1 LEHRTDNFDKN
12 ADLTYSSDSE
22 RCHIYRYTFDLS
34 DTQIETYLANPESQ
48 VFMNPGIFDKF
59 FKPLPKPYIVESP
72 PPPLIVRGPG
82 MEHREYDEK
91 PYFIVAS
98 VEMGNT
104 TTKCILT
111 GVNLETGMCYV
122 INKTVSMSRD
132 VRRPLPGE
140 EVFGRTLDGTELTRE
155 SVTELVRDTLIK
167 CHKDAK
173 LDIKKDLDFVVR
185 STGVVAAMDSPDQVG
200 DFIIALAN
208 GCLEAGVPPKKM
220 TPPMSKMNQAQKLQP
235 FSFADRVNFTG
246 AVAGVVPP
254 QGTTGVEMVANEME
268 GELAMAGIKEG
279 AKWTPVDFRNPCIS
293 IDFGTTLDGRIT
305 SPVDLKATNPFSKTI
320 GNFCGL
326 AGAIPDAIVKGTGL
340 VNEKNGTALDIFGEK
355 SRLSGSI
362 GSKKISDTVS
372 SYVSRCLELIS
383 VEIVPKDRT
392 RYGMVPVYAEVA
404 IQSGVAL
411 IGVDAGVNGS
421 NLHALGEI
429 GKEIVTKHSMP
440 ILNEVIDRV
449 CADMALRMIDV
460 VDQQNLIYPDTSIG
474 FTGRAAISGKKPEYI
489 LQGIMDRKL
498 FQKPVDHV
506 VFVDD
511 GLARGAALMGRC
523 MNSLGKPDKP
533 IGGVRGGKC
542 IMSRRIAI
550 GK

>member
-1 LEHRTDNFDKN
+1 MS
-12 ADLTYSSDSE
+12 A
-22 RCHIYRYTFDLS
+22 
-34 DTQIETYLANPESQ
+34 
-48 VFMNPGIFDKF
+48 GIFDKF
-59 FKPLPKPYIVESP
+59 FKKPPKPHIVESP
-72 PPPLIVRGPG
+72 PPPLIIRGPG
-82 MEHREYDEK
+82 MEHREYYEK

-111 GVNLETGMCYV
+111 GVNLETGMSYV

-132 VRRPLPGE
+132 VRSPRPGE

-155 SVTELVRDTLIK
+155 SVTDLVRETLIK
-167 CHKDAK
+167 CHKDVK

-200 DFIIALAN
+200 DFVIALAN
-208 GCLEAGVPPKKM
+208 GCLDAGVPPKKM
-220 TPPMSKMNQAQKLQP
+220 TPPMSKANQSSKLQP
-235 FSFADRVNFTG
+235 FSFADRVTFNG

-305 SPVDLKATNPFSKTI
+305 SHVEPEATYPFAKTI

-326 AGAIPDAIVKGTGL
+326 AGAIPDAVVKGTGL
-340 VNEKNGTALDIFGEK
+340 VKERTGTALDIFGDK
-355 SRLSGSI
+355 SSSSSGLI
-362 GSKKISDTVS
+362 TKKNSDIVE
-372 SYVSRCLELIS
+372 SYVNRCHELIS
-383 VEIVPKDRT
+383 IEIVPEDRR
-392 RYGMVPVYAEVA
+392 RYGMVPVYAEIA
-404 IQSGVAL
+404 MKSGVAL
-411 IGVDAGVNGS
+411 IGADAGINGS
-421 NLHALGEI
+421 TLDELGVI
-429 GKEIVTKHSMP
+429 GKEIISRYSLPV
-440 ILNEVIDRV
+440 LNEIIDRV
-449 CADMALRMIDV
+449 CAKMALRMIDV
-460 VDQQNLIYPDTSIG
+460 ACNNNLVFPESSIG

-489 LQGIMDRKL
+489 LEGIIERKL
-498 FQKPVDHV
+498 FLNPVDHV

-523 MNSLGKPDKP
+523 MNSLGKPGNP
-533 IGGVRGGKC
+533 IGGIRGGKC
-542 IMSRRIAI
+542 IMSRRVAI

>member
-1 LEHRTDNFDKN
+1 
-12 ADLTYSSDSE
+12 
-22 RCHIYRYTFDLS
+22 
-34 DTQIETYLANPESQ
+34 
-48 VFMNPGIFDKF
+48 MNPGIFGKI
-59 FKPLPKPYIVESP
+59 FKPSLKPHIVESP
-72 PPPLIVRGPG
+72 PPPLIIRGPG
-82 MEHREYDEK
+82 MECREYDEK

-111 GVNLETGMCYV
+111 GVNLETGMSHV

-132 VRRPLPGE
+132 VRSPAPGE
-140 EVFGRTLDGTELTRE
+140 EIFGRTLDGTELTRE
-155 SVTELVRDTLIK
+155 SVTDLVRDTLIK
-167 CHKDAK
+167 CHHDAK

-200 DFIIALAN
+200 DFVIALAN
-208 GCLEAGVPPKKM
+208 GCLAAGVPPKKM
-220 TPPMSKMNQAQKLQP
+220 TPPMSKMNQAEKLQP
-235 FSFADRVNFTG
+235 FSFADRVNFSG
-246 AVAGVVPP
+246 AVAGVIPP

-305 SPVDLKATNPFSKTI
+305 SSVDPKSTDPFAKTI

-340 VNEKNGTALDIFGEK
+340 VDEKTGTALDIFGEK
-355 SRLSGSI
+355 SKLSTII
-362 GSKKISDTVS
+362 GPRRMSNIVS
-372 SYVSRCLELIS
+372 SYVDLCHEYIS
-383 VEIVPKDRT
+383 IEQVPKERK
-392 RYGMVPVYAEVA
+392 RYGMVPVYAEIA
-404 IQSGVAL
+404 MESGVTL
-411 IGVDAGVNGS
+411 IGVDAGINGS
-421 NLHALGEI
+421 NLEKLEDI
-429 GKEIVTKHSMP
+429 GKEISTKYSLP
-440 ILNEVIDRV
+440 LLNEVIDRV
-449 CADMALRMIDV
+449 CSKVALRMIDV
-460 VDQQNLIYPDTSIG
+460 ANKQGLIYPETSIG

-489 LQGIMDRKL
+489 LQGIIDRKI
-498 FQKPVDHV
+498 FKNPVDHV

-550 GK
+550 GR

>member
-1 LEHRTDNFDKN
+1 
-12 ADLTYSSDSE
+12 
-22 RCHIYRYTFDLS
+22 
-34 DTQIETYLANPESQ
+34 
-48 VFMNPGIFDKF
+48 
-59 FKPLPKPYIVESP
+59 
-72 PPPLIVRGPG
+72 
-82 MEHREYDEK
+82 MECREFDEK

-111 GVNLETGMCYV
+111 GVSLETGMSYV

-132 VRRPLPGE
+132 VRPPKPGE
-140 EVFGRTLDGTELTRE
+140 EIFGKTLDGTELTRE
-155 SVTELVRDTLIK
+155 SVTELVKDTLIT

-220 TPPMSKMNQAQKLQP
+220 TPPMSKANQAAKLQP
-235 FSFADRVNFTG
+235 FSFADRVNFSG

-279 AKWTPVDFRNPCIS
+279 SKWTPVDFRNPCVS

-305 SPVDLKATNPFSKTI
+305 SEVDPGSTNPFSRTI

-326 AGAIPDAIVKGTGL
+326 AGAIPDSIVRGTGL
-340 VNEKNGTALDIFGEK
+340 VKERTGTALDIFGDK
-355 SRLSGSI
+355 TRMTGSF
-362 GSKKISDTVS
+362 SLRKESDVVK
-372 SYVSRCLELIS
+372 SYVRQCHDLIV
-383 VEIVPKDRT
+383 VEIVPADRA
-392 RYGMVPVYAEVA
+392 RYGMVPVYAKVA
-404 IQSGVAL
+404 KESGVAL

-421 NLHALGEI
+421 TIPELESIGREI
-429 GKEIVTKHSMP
+429 ISSHSVGV
-440 ILNEVIDRV
+440 LTEVIDRV
-449 CADMALRMIDV
+449 CANMALRMIDV
-460 VDQQNLIYPDTSIG
+460 THTQGLIFPDTAIG
-474 FTGRAAISGKKPEYI
+474 FTGRAAISGRKPEYI
-489 LQGIMDRKL
+489 LQGVIDRKL
-498 FQKPVDHV
+498 FPDPENRL

-523 MNSLGKPDKP
+523 MNSLGKTNNP

-550 GK
+550 RR